1 MRKYKKFAVIE
12 GVGDSVNP
20 RGKKYFGNLLTVLE
34 RESGGLDGEHV
45 SFRMG
50 PEQITQL
57 SLLFISLLLNFSS
70 FFFPLLLCCLKLKF
84 IEIG

>member
-34 RESGGLDGEHV
+34 REGGGLDGEHV
-45 SFRMG
+45 SF
-50 PEQITQL
+50 
-57 SLLFISLLLNFSS
+57 
-70 FFFPLLLCCLKLKF
+70 
-84 IEIG
+84 

>member
-20 RGKKYFGNLLTVLE
+20 RGKKCFGNLLTVLE

-57 SLLFISLLLNFSS
+57 SLLFISLLLNFS